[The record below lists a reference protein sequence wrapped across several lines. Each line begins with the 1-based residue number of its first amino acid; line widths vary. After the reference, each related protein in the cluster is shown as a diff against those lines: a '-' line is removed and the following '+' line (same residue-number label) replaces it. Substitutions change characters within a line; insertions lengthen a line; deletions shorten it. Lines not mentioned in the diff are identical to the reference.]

1 MDQSMPATLG
11 EAIATEPMW
20 LQGWVTALV
29 VVHLA
34 ALAFIVTRVH
44 GVWRV
49 RYQPFAILA
58 SFFLAGAFM
67 GWLYEQVGYVRLL
80 GLAHLVFWTPVYVW
94 VWRTRNREAGTVY
107 AKYLL
112 VYLVIA
118 GLSRFH
124 AINSALE
131 VDLTGQIGS
140 EQVAGRDLGAV
151 GRQVD
156 YQRGAMLSPGGA
168 SGLGREPINGISLS
182 CLS

>member
-1 MDQSMPATLG
+1 MGVGTIPAAVCDALTGHRDLG
-11 EAIATEPMW
+11 VHSGAVGDGIVDLAESGALTNARKERDRGGERCGNPDGHKRLYGFSDGNRA
-20 LQGWVTALV
+20 LQLAGQEETHALV
-29 VVHLA
+29 
-34 ALAFIVTRVH
+34 
-44 GVWRV
+44 
-49 RYQPFAILA
+49 
-58 SFFLAGAFM
+58 
-67 GWLYEQVGYVRLL
+67 
-80 GLAHLVFWTPVYVW
+80 
-94 VWRTRNREAGTVY
+94 
-107 AKYLL
+107 
-112 VYLVIA
+112 VIA

-131 VDLTGQIGS
+131 VDLTGQIRS

>member
-1 MDQSMPATLG
+1 MPARSVTGGVSVAGILMG
-11 EAIATEPMW
+11 TKRLYGFSDGNRA
-20 LQGWVTALV
+20 LQLAGQEETHALV
-29 VVHLA
+29 
-34 ALAFIVTRVH
+34 
-44 GVWRV
+44 
-49 RYQPFAILA
+49 
-58 SFFLAGAFM
+58 
-67 GWLYEQVGYVRLL
+67 
-80 GLAHLVFWTPVYVW
+80 
-94 VWRTRNREAGTVY
+94 
-107 AKYLL
+107 
-112 VYLVIA
+112 VIA

-131 VDLTGQIGS
+131 VDLTGQIRS